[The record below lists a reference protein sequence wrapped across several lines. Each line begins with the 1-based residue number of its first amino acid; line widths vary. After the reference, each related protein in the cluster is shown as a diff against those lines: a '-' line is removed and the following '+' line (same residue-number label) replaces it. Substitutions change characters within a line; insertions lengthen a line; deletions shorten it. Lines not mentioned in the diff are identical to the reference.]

1 MSNIVAKLMVVA
13 FILWTNLGLSIGQDY
28 DNVFDRGYNNDTDQ
42 SIDWDYETIVV
53 VRWNIDNP
61 PIVEYDNLRFD
72 IHFSVSDYIE
82 KDKHVRYTIYQ
93 NAECGN
99 PNDVITDSDGYME
112 TWVTEDNP
120 PVGAGI
126 DENAKRTVTVSNQ
139 LVAQTITQSKSYK
152 KGDPG
157 TGDDA
162 SITYCVRFSLW
173 NGEGPSDP
181 EAIEIN
187 HLAVTIGLNLDLTDE
202 IYSITGQKVEA
213 RNKGIKT
220 SDDQFFVEAFVC
232 NIRGTPTN
240 SVAPLRQ
247 GDAVR
252 ICIQPTEQAA
262 EVGFRMQRI
271 ETFHFSHG
279 ITSQGAILNAEV
291 SPNLLTNLECQ
302 PGVKQCAFETV
313 LFSYFF
319 QSGPEEGTIIGSG
332 EATLQWGG
340 EGVDRR
346 LQFDLESQFEGTE
359 SINEGEY
366 IEIEED
372 ERLLQERSSTKTI
385 QVPTFAILADNG
397 RKRPRLL
404 ADSKST
410 ARTQQTVLAFLLLVF
425 CVVLVLPLIYYYSR
439 APPVQSSSEPVLVQF
454 ENELSI
460 VDDADDIDRWKL
472 SMIPEDR
479 TIVSVKS
486 FLSKGFY

>member
-1 MSNIVAKLMVVA
+1 MYYTMNTIVAKLLVMA
-13 FILWTNLGLSIGQDY
+13 FILWTNLGLSIAQD
-28 DNVFDRGYNNDTDQ
+28 NNQTDRL
-42 SIDWDYETIVV
+42 IDWDYETIVV

-82 KDKHVRYTIYQ
+82 ADKHVRYKIYQ
-93 NAECGN
+93 NAECGD
-99 PNDVITDSDGYME
+99 PNDIITDSDSYME
-112 TWVTEDNP
+112 TWVTEDDS

-139 LVAQTITQSKSYK
+139 LLAQTITQSKSYK
-152 KGDPG
+152 EGDPG
-157 TGDDA
+157 TGDDV
-162 SITYCVRFSLW
+162 SITYCVRLSLW
-173 NGEGPSDP
+173 NGEGTSDP
-181 EAIEIN
+181 DAVEIN

-213 RNKGIKT
+213 RNKGVET

-232 NIRGTPTN
+232 NKRGKPPN
-240 SVAPLRQ
+240 FVAPLRQ
-247 GDAVR
+247 GDTVR

-271 ETFHFSHG
+271 ETFNFFQG

-291 SPNLLTNLECQ
+291 SPNSLTDLECQ
-302 PGVKQCAFETV
+302 LGAKQCAFETL

-319 QSGPEEGTIIGSG
+319 QNGPEEGAVIGSG

-346 LQFDLESQFEGTE
+346 LQFYLGSQLEGTK
-359 SINEGEY
+359 SIEEKEY
-366 IEIEED
+366 VEIEED
-372 ERLLQERSSTKTI
+372 ERLLQERASTKTM
-385 QVPTFAILADNG
+385 QVPTFSIIADDG

-410 ARTQQTVLAFLLLVF
+410 ARTQQIVLASLLLIF
-425 CVVLVLPLIYYYSR
+425 CVVLFLPLIYYYSR
-439 APPVQSSSEPVLVQF
+439 TPPVQPSSEPVLVQP
-454 ENELSI
+454 ENELSV
-460 VDDADDIDRWKL
+460 VDNVDDIDRWKL
-472 SMIPEDR
+472 SIIPEDQ
-479 TIVSVKS
+479 TTVSVKS

>member
-1 MSNIVAKLMVVA
+1 MSNIVAKLIVMA

-28 DNVFDRGYNNDTDQ
+28 DNTFDRGYNNETDRL
-42 SIDWDYETIVV
+42 IDWDYETIVIL
-53 VRWNIDNP
+53 RWNIDNP

-82 KDKHVRYTIYQ
+82 KDKQVRYTIYQ

-99 PNDVITDSDGYME
+99 PNDVISDSDGYME
-112 TWVTEDNP
+112 TWVTEDNQL
-120 PVGAGI
+120 VGAGI

-152 KGDPG
+152 EGDPG
-157 TGDDA
+157 TGDDG
-162 SITYCVRFSLW
+162 SIIYCVRFSLW
-173 NGEGPSDP
+173 NGESVSDP
-181 EAIEIN
+181 DAVEIN

-202 IYSITGQKVEA
+202 TYSITGKNVEA
-213 RNKGIKT
+213 QNEGVET

-232 NIRGTPTN
+232 NKGGEPPTF
-240 SVAPLRQ
+240 VAPLRQ

-271 ETFHFSHG
+271 ETFNFFQG

-291 SPNLLTNLECQ
+291 SPNFLTDLECQ
-302 PGVKQCAFETV
+302 PGAKQCAFETL

-319 QSGPEEGTIIGSG
+319 QSGPEGAIIGSG

-346 LQFDLESQFEGTE
+346 LQFDLGSQFEGTK
-359 SINEGEY
+359 SINDQEY
-366 IEIEED
+366 VEIEED
-372 ERLLQERSSTKTI
+372 ERLLQERASTKTI
-385 QVPTFAILADNG
+385 QVPTFAILADDG

-404 ADSKST
+404 PDSKST
-410 ARTQQTVLAFLLLVF
+410 ARTKQIVLVSLLFVF
-425 CVVLVLPLIYYYSR
+425 CAVLFLPLIYYYSR
-439 APPVQSSSEPVLVQF
+439 ATSAQSSSEPVLVQS
-454 ENELSI
+454 ENELSV

-472 SMIPEDR
+472 SIIPEDR